1 MTLAAIDLGTNSTR
15 LYICA
20 VANGQIRQLVRETVI
35 TRLGEKVAKTKK
47 LQPQAVQ
54 RTLKVLQAY
63 KEELNRF
70 KVEKCLAVGTSAL
83 REAQNS
89 ADFLVKAQQ
98 ILGFKPKII
107 SGAEEAKLTYLGST
121 WEQAGSYFLV
131 IDIGGGSTE
140 LIYGTKKE
148 VIFSTSLL
156 LGCVSLAEMFLVSD
170 PPTKAELTQAQAYAK
185 KVLAD
190 HLPQLKPETKVIA
203 VAGTPTSLVAIRDKI
218 WPYQPEKVHGQTLT
232 KQEIDQLAQQL
243 SSLPLAARK
252 KVVGLQPQRAEV
264 IVSGTVILQVILT
277 SLKIGSIIVSE
288 RDILDGIIFS
298 LVNLAQK
305 P

>member
-1 MTLAAIDLGTNSTR
+1 MILAAIDLGTNSIR

-20 VANGQIRQLVRETVI
+20 VTNGQVKQLTRKTVI
-35 TRLGEKVAKTKK
+35 TRLGEKVVKTKK
-47 LQPQAVQ
+47 LQPEAVQ

-63 KEELNRF
+63 KKELNKF
-70 KVEKCLAVGTSAL
+70 QVENCLVVGTSAL
-83 REAQNS
+83 READNS
-89 ADFLVKAQQ
+89 ADFLVKAEE
-98 ILGFKPKII
+98 ILGFKAQVI
-107 SGAEEAKLTYLGST
+107 SGEKEAELTFLGST
-121 WEQAGSYFLV
+121 SELAGNHFLV

-148 VIFSTSLL
+148 IIFSTSLL

-170 PPTKAELTQAQAYAK
+170 PPAKSQLAQAEKFAK
-185 KVLAD
+185 EVLAS
-190 HLPQLKPETKVIA
+190 HLPQLKPNTKTIA

-232 KQEIDQLAQQL
+232 VEEINQLAKQL
-243 SSLPLAARK
+243 SSLPLNVRK

-264 IVSGTVILQVILT
+264 IVSGTIILQAIL
-277 SLKIGSIIVSE
+277 SNLKISSIIVSE
-288 RDILDGIIFS
+288 RDILDGIVFS
-298 LVNLAQK
+298 LLNLAQK